1 MAVQSRYPLS
11 TIDGNLVGREELRR
25 SRRAG
30 LLGEQGKQAVA
41 DLELFNHGAEAGI
54 GNSCQ

>member
-1 MAVQSRYPLS
+1 
-11 TIDGNLVGREELRR
+11 VGREELRR

-54 GNSCQ
+54 GDSCQ